1 VGETGDSRGRVL
13 EGEGVLAMKL
23 SIQKAITSSRL
34 SGALFFSR
42 RAAKSGLPLSASLGI
57 QRSAEYRAGLLW
69 NAFHE
74 AASQAAREVM
84 ARHYKPKA
92 TVN

>member
-1 VGETGDSRGRVL
+1 
-13 EGEGVLAMKL
+13 MKL

-57 QRSAEYRAGLLW
+57 QRSAEYRSALLW
-69 NAFHE
+69 DAFHG
-74 AASQAAREVM
+74 AASEATREVM
-84 ARHYKPKA
+84 AQHYKPKA